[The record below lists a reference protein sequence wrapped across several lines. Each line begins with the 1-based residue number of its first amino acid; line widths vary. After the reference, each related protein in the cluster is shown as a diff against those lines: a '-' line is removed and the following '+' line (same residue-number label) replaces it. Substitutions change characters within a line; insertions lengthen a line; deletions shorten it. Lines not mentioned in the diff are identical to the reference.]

1 MNWLAQGNSHL
12 SAPYRIVS
20 NIRGFEVWL
29 NSKAK
34 YGVLAREI
42 PSLAKAKEF
51 AEAHHA
57 KAQVPA

>member
-20 NIRGFEVWL
+20 NTRGYEVWL

-34 YGVLAREI
+34 YGVLAREL

-51 AEAHHA
+51 AESHA
-57 KAQVPA
+57 KKARVSA